1 MLPLHASLDQ
11 RSKPSAIPL
20 YRTLTIHRNL
30 PNILC
35 STTPY
40 CSLEFNLLA
49 TSFIFLAVFLAHLN
63 VICIRHHSRPSF
75 RSGLQVI
82 GLAPPGAAWTANL
95 RSFGRGQRERVPQLK
110 QRKMEASMWMQLK
123 NHEKNRCFSIQHDST
138 WQKHTK
144 TTLKFLSA
152 RLPNRHSWTVLKRPG
167 ASKIGVHH
175 RSLQRDATPGD
186 FQRPKNRS

>member
-11 RSKPSAIPL
+11 RSKPSVIPL

-82 GLAPPGAAWTANL
+82 GAAPPGAAWAANL
-95 RSFGRGQRERVPQLK
+95 RSFGRGQRERVPQLN
-110 QRKMEASMWMQLK
+110 QRKMEKSTSWMQLK
-123 NHEKNRCFSIQHDST
+123 KITKRTGFFPFNISFNMANT
-138 WQKHTK
+138 HTK
-144 TTLKFLSA
+144 TNLKLTI
-152 RLPNRHSWTVLKRPG
+152 RLPNRHGWTVP
-167 ASKIGVHH
+167 
-175 RSLQRDATPGD
+175 QRVFAP
-186 FQRPKNRS
+186 QR